1 MFLSD
6 HFYLYIIVSDNT
18 DFIYIYFNTMEVSSL
33 QIGFDALIA
42 LLVSVTGALGVW
54 YSLKGKVTIQQM
66 TLDGLEKDLESMKS
80 DKKDNLKL
88 LHKRIDDLKNQV
100 ERNREK
106 NDKSLADL
114 KAEMGQM
121 EIRIINAINSK

>member
-1 MFLSD
+1 
-6 HFYLYIIVSDNT
+6 
-18 DFIYIYFNTMEVSSL
+18 MEVSSL
-33 QIGFDALIA
+33 QIGFDALVA
-42 LLVSVTGALGVW
+42 LLVSITGALGVW

-66 TLDGLEKDLESMKS
+66 TLDTLSKDLEEMKV
-80 DKKDNLKL
+80 DKKDNQTL
-88 LHKRIDDLKNQV
+88 LHKRIDDLKKQV

-106 NDKSLADL
+106 NDKALADL

>member
-1 MFLSD
+1 
-6 HFYLYIIVSDNT
+6 
-18 DFIYIYFNTMEVSSL
+18 MEVSSL
-33 QIGFDALIA
+33 QIGFDALVA
-42 LLVSVTGALGVW
+42 LLVSITGALGVW

-66 TLDGLEKDLESMKS
+66 TLDSLSKDLEEMKV
-80 DKKDNLKL
+80 DKKDDQSL

-106 NDKSLADL
+106 NDQALADL

>member
-1 MFLSD
+1 
-6 HFYLYIIVSDNT
+6 
-18 DFIYIYFNTMEVSSL
+18 MEVSSL
-33 QIGFDALIA
+33 QIGFDALVA
-42 LLVSVTGALGVW
+42 LLVSITGALGVW

-66 TLDGLEKDLESMKS
+66 TLDGLEKDLEEMKV
-80 DKKDNLKL
+80 DKKDNHTL
-88 LHKRIDDLKNQV
+88 LHKRIDDLKKQV

>member
-1 MFLSD
+1 
-6 HFYLYIIVSDNT
+6 
-18 DFIYIYFNTMEVSSL
+18 MEISSL
-33 QIGFDALIA
+33 QIGFDALVA
-42 LLVSVTGALGVW
+42 LLVSITGALGVW

-66 TLDGLEKDLESMKS
+66 TLDTLSKDLEEMKV
-80 DKKDNLKL
+80 DKKDNQIL
-88 LHKRIDDLKNQV
+88 LHKRIDDLKKQV

-106 NDKSLADL
+106 NDKALADL

>member
-1 MFLSD
+1 
-6 HFYLYIIVSDNT
+6 
-18 DFIYIYFNTMEVSSL
+18 MEVSSL
-33 QIGFDALIA
+33 QIGFDALVA

-66 TLDGLEKDLESMKS
+66 TLDSLEKDLESMQS

-88 LHKRIDDLKNQV
+88 LHKRIDDLKTQV

-106 NDKSLADL
+106 NDKALADI

-121 EIRIINAINSK
+121 EIRIINAINNK

>member
-1 MFLSD
+1 
-6 HFYLYIIVSDNT
+6 
-18 DFIYIYFNTMEVSSL
+18 MEVSSL
-33 QIGFDALIA
+33 QIGFDALVA
-42 LLVSVTGALGVW
+42 LLVSITGALGVW

-66 TLDGLEKDLESMKS
+66 TLDSLSKDLEEMKV
-80 DKKDNLKL
+80 DKKDNQAL
-88 LHKRIDDLKNQV
+88 LHKRIDDLKKQV

-106 NDKSLADL
+106 NDKALADL

>member
-1 MFLSD
+1 
-6 HFYLYIIVSDNT
+6 
-18 DFIYIYFNTMEVSSL
+18 MEVSSL
-33 QIGFDALIA
+33 QIGFDALVA
-42 LLVSVTGALGVW
+42 LLVSITGALGVW

-66 TLDGLEKDLESMKS
+66 TLDSLSKDLEEMKV
-80 DKKDNLKL
+80 DKKDNQTL
-88 LHKRIDDLKNQV
+88 LHKRIDDLKKQV

-106 NDKSLADL
+106 NDKALADL

>member
-1 MFLSD
+1 
-6 HFYLYIIVSDNT
+6 
-18 DFIYIYFNTMEVSSL
+18 MEVSSL
-33 QIGFDALIA
+33 QIGFDALVA
-42 LLVSVTGALGVW
+42 LLVSITGALGVW

-66 TLDGLEKDLESMKS
+66 TLDSLSKDLEEMKV
-80 DKKDNLKL
+80 DKKDNQTL

-106 NDKSLADL
+106 NDQALADL

>member
-1 MFLSD
+1 
-6 HFYLYIIVSDNT
+6 
-18 DFIYIYFNTMEVSSL
+18 MEVSSL
-33 QIGFDALIA
+33 QIGFDALVA
-42 LLVSVTGALGVW
+42 LLVSTTGALGVW

-66 TLDGLEKDLESMKS
+66 TLDSLSKDLEEMKV
-80 DKKDNLKL
+80 DKKDNQTL
-88 LHKRIDDLKNQV
+88 LHKRIDDLKKQV

-106 NDKSLADL
+106 NDKALADL

>member
-1 MFLSD
+1 
-6 HFYLYIIVSDNT
+6 
-18 DFIYIYFNTMEVSSL
+18 MEVSSL

-42 LLVSVTGALGVW
+42 LLVSISGALGVW

-66 TLDGLEKDLESMKS
+66 TLDGLDKELGEMKS
-80 DKKDNLKL
+80 DKKDHHSLI
-88 LHKRIDDLKNQV
+88 HKRIDDLKNQV

-106 NDKSLADL
+106 NDQALSDL

-121 EIRIINAINSK
+121 EIRIINAINSKA

>member
-1 MFLSD
+1 
-6 HFYLYIIVSDNT
+6 
-18 DFIYIYFNTMEVSSL
+18 MEVSSL
-33 QIGFDALIA
+33 QIGFDALVA
-42 LLVSVTGALGVW
+42 LLVSITGALGVW

-66 TLDGLEKDLESMKS
+66 TLDSLAKDLEEMKV
-80 DKKDNLKL
+80 DKKDNQTL
-88 LHKRIDDLKNQV
+88 LHKRIDDLKKQV

-106 NDKSLADL
+106 NDKALADL

>member
-1 MFLSD
+1 
-6 HFYLYIIVSDNT
+6 
-18 DFIYIYFNTMEVSSL
+18 MEVSSL
-33 QIGFDALIA
+33 QIGFDALVA
-42 LLVSVTGALGVW
+42 LLVSITGALGVW

-66 TLDGLEKDLESMKS
+66 TLDSLSKDLEEMKV
-80 DKKDNLKL
+80 DKKDNQSL
-88 LHKRIDDLKNQV
+88 LHKRIDDLKKQV

-106 NDKSLADL
+106 NDKALADL

>member
-1 MFLSD
+1 
-6 HFYLYIIVSDNT
+6 
-18 DFIYIYFNTMEVSSL
+18 MEVSSL
-33 QIGFDALIA
+33 QIGFDALVA
-42 LLVSVTGALGVW
+42 LLVSITGALGVW

-66 TLDGLEKDLESMKS
+66 TLDSLSKDLEEMKV
-80 DKKDNLKL
+80 DKKDDQTL
-88 LHKRIDDLKNQV
+88 LHKRIDDLKKQV

-106 NDKSLADL
+106 NDKALADL

>member
-1 MFLSD
+1 
-6 HFYLYIIVSDNT
+6 
-18 DFIYIYFNTMEVSSL
+18 MEVSSL

-42 LLVSVTGALGVW
+42 LLVSTTGALGVW
-54 YSLKGKVTIQQM
+54 YSLKGKVTIQQI
-66 TLDGLEKDLESMKS
+66 TLDSLEKELEEMKV
-80 DKKDNLKL
+80 DKKDHHTL
-88 LHKRIDDLKNQV
+88 LHKRIDDLKKQV

-106 NDKSLADL
+106 NDQALADI

>member
-1 MFLSD
+1 
-6 HFYLYIIVSDNT
+6 
-18 DFIYIYFNTMEVSSL
+18 MEVSSL

-54 YSLKGKVTIQQM
+54 YTLKGKVTIQQI
-66 TLDGLEKDLESMKS
+66 TLDSLEKDLDEMKV
-80 DKKDNLKL
+80 DKKDNHTL
-88 LHKRIDDLKNQV
+88 LHKRIDDLKKQV

-106 NDKSLADL
+106 NDQALSDI